1 MNKILLAVD
10 GSAYDEKSVAFINDK
25 AAKVCNIDVYVAS
38 VLPNVDATLL
48 HVYPGLKDEYRAHTE
63 KLLTNTVQ
71 KLTVH
76 GNASWHILEGDV
88 AKKLLEFAEQT
99 GVDLIVMGCRGL
111 SNYEELVLGSVS
123 MKVIRSSSC
132 PVVIVK

>member
-10 GSAYDEKSVAFINDK
+10 GSAYDEKSVAFINNK
-25 AAKVCNIDVYVAS
+25 AAKVRDIEVYVAS
-38 VLPNVDATLL
+38 VLPDIDTTLL
-48 HVYPGLKDEYRAHTE
+48 RVYPGLKDEYKSHTE
-63 KLLTNTVQ
+63 KLLTHTVQ

-76 GNASWHILEGDV
+76 GKVFWNILEGDV
-88 AKKLLEFAEQT
+88 AEQLLEFAEQT
-99 GVDLIVMGCRGL
+99 GIDLIVMGCRGL

-123 MKVIRSSSC
+123 MKVIRLSSR